1 MYNEMADFSCKI
13 PVGFFSFL
21 AAYLK
26 LIFKILTIFDLKVMV
41 KSDLE
46 FLFWNWT
53 SLWYLTGQFSLCDQ
67 IFFHWAAATLKE
79 LVEFQNKK
87 ILDRFS

>member
-46 FLFWNWT
+46 FLF
-53 SLWYLTGQFSLCDQ
+53 
-67 IFFHWAAATLKE
+67 
-79 LVEFQNKK
+79 
-87 ILDRFS
+87 